1 MGLATEQARFL
12 CITARKADC
21 EYKSTEIAQQ
31 KLEITNQLSNIS
43 ADYSNALNSTKLVWQ
58 NDATDR
64 TAGVTYSLLMTPSAY
79 NDYNPY
85 LVTTSSGAIVLNS
98 EYAAAAKAAGIS
110 KAGGI
115 GSSSSRDKFIKE
127 LVGQGIVTENTANE
141 IISTPKTVWNPS
153 AGMGAVPMDKAETSA
168 MQLSDLILSEAIG
181 QQKIDWTSLYINSEN
196 GEISE
201 TEYNKHLS
209 DLNDNL
215 VAARQIVL
223 YDDDGNI
230 RTEDT
235 SDTAKE
241 NFATKYKQYEED
253 IEKAK
258 SEGRENDYNR
268 LLAEKK
274 QYVADNPVKAA
285 LYDISSYKAQYPKD
299 KVKTFDTVASK
310 FQTSSTS
317 VAKTTISTDSKTNKS
332 TVNSGIT
339 VIKNGVI
346 NSNSADIRDMDIGDI
361 LSGDVTLMIRNGNKS
376 KSAEAMA
383 NLGQSLLLSMA
394 KVFGYGQDTGI
405 GLNVDEPSKKALE
418 YAYTMVSNTYLRA
431 GNTISNSGRTSDS
444 AMTDNSAY
452 INASKNNRIG
462 QDADG
467 QYTALSLSNMLSSFL
482 TYYDNALNG
491 TNSNYVVGK
500 SVETS
505 SFVTDDSGYYYIGK
519 ESGKSVSQTER
530 LADFF
535 DEIYNNICEKGWRED
550 PSIDDEEYM
559 TSAIKDGRYAMAS
572 LNQDGYYYQTRY
584 NETGYMAEVTD
595 DDAIARAEAEFTRM
609 KSELTYKE
617 DSIDLKSKKLDAE
630 ISALSTEY
638 DTVKNLISKS
648 IEKTFTMFSS

>member
-43 ADYSNALNSTKLVWQ
+43 ADYSNALNSTKLIWQ

-64 TAGVTYSLLMTPSAY
+64 TANVTYSLLMTPSAY

-85 LVTTSSGAIVLNS
+85 FVTTASGAIVLNS

-115 GSSSSRDKFIKE
+115 GSSSSRDKFIQE
-127 LVGQGIVTENTANE
+127 LVGQGIVTDNTAKE
-141 IISTPKTVWNPS
+141 IINTPKTNWNPS
-153 AGMGAVPMDKAETSA
+153 AGMGATPMDKAETSA
-168 MQLSDLILSEAIG
+168 MQLSDLILSDSIG
-181 QQKIDWTSLYINSEN
+181 KQKIDWTALYVNSAN

-215 VAARQIVL
+215 IAARQTVL
-223 YDDDGNI
+223 YDDNGKV
-230 RTEDT
+230 RTEDI
-235 SDTAKE
+235 SDTAQDAYAKQIQ
-241 NFATKYKQYEED
+241 QYETD
-253 IEKAK
+253 IAKAK
-258 SEGRENDYNR
+258 AEGRENDYNK

-274 QYVADNPVKAA
+274 QYIADNPVKAA
-285 LYDISSYKAQYPKD
+285 MYDIAAYKAKYPKD
-299 KVKTFDTVASK
+299 TKVKGFDTVKDK
-310 FQTSSTS
+310 FQTSETK
-317 VAKTTISTDSKTNKS
+317 VAQTTLSKVNNKN

-339 VIKNGVI
+339 VVKNGVI

-361 LSGDVTLMIRNGNKS
+361 LSGDVTLMIRNNDKAA
-376 KSAEAMA
+376 SAEAMA
-383 NLGQSLLLSMA
+383 NLGQSLLLAIA
-394 KVFGYGQDTGI
+394 KVLGYGQDTGI
-405 GLNVDEPSKKALE
+405 GLNIDEPSRKALE
-418 YAYTMVSNTYLRA
+418 YAYTMVSNTYLRP
-431 GNTISNSGRTSDS
+431 GNTIANAGRKSDS

-452 INASKNNRIG
+452 ANATGYNRIG

-467 QYTALSLSNMLSSFL
+467 NYTALSLSNMLSSFL

-519 ESGKSVSQTER
+519 ETGKSASQIER

-550 PSIDDEEYM
+550 SSIDDEEYM

-572 LNQDGYYYQTRY
+572 LNNDGYYYQTRY
-584 NETGYMAEVTD
+584 NETGYMEEVTD

>member
-31 KLEITNQLSNIS
+31 KLEITNQLSNVS
-43 ADYSNALNSTKLVWQ
+43 ADYSNALNSTKLIWQ

-64 TAGVTYSLLMTPSAY
+64 TANVTYSLLMTPSAY

-85 LVTTSSGAIVLNS
+85 FVTTASGAIVLNS

-115 GSSSSRDKFIKE
+115 GSSSSRDKFIQE
-127 LVGQGIVTENTANE
+127 LVGQGIVTDNTAKE
-141 IISTPKTVWNPS
+141 IINTPKTNWNPS
-153 AGMGAVPMDKAETSA
+153 AGMGATPMDKAETSA
-168 MQLSDLILSEAIG
+168 MQLSDLILSDAIG
-181 QQKIDWTSLYINSEN
+181 KQKIDWTALYVDSAN

-209 DLNDNL
+209 DLKDNL
-215 VAARQIVL
+215 ITARQTVL
-223 YDDDGNI
+223 YDNDGNV

-235 SDTAKE
+235 SDTAQTTYAEKIQ
-241 NFATKYKQYEED
+241 QYETD
-253 IEKAK
+253 IKNAK
-258 SEGRENDYNR
+258 TEGRENDYNR

-274 QYVADNPVKAA
+274 QYIADNPVKAA
-285 LYDISSYKAQYPKD
+285 TYDIAAYKAKYPKAT
-299 KVKTFDTVASK
+299 KVKGFDTIKNK
-310 FQTSSTS
+310 FQTSETKVAST
-317 VAKTTISTDSKTNKS
+317 TLSKVNNKS
-332 TVNSGIT
+332 IVSSGIT
-339 VIKNGVI
+339 VVKNGII
-346 NSNSADIRDMDIGDI
+346 NSNSSDIRDMDIGDI
-361 LSGDVTLMIRNGNKS
+361 LSGDVTLMIRNNDKAA
-376 KSAEAMA
+376 SAEAMA
-383 NLGQSLLLSMA
+383 NLGQNLLLAIA
-394 KVFGYGQDTGI
+394 KVLGYGQDTGI
-405 GLNVDEPSKKALE
+405 GLNIDEPSRKALE
-418 YAYTMVSNTYLRA
+418 YAYTMVSNTYLRP
-431 GNTISNSGRTSDS
+431 GNTIANAGRDSDS
-444 AMTDNSAY
+444 GMTDNSAY
-452 INASKNNRIG
+452 ANATNNNRIG
-462 QDADG
+462 QNSDG
-467 QYTALSLSNMLSSFL
+467 TYTALSLSNMLSSFL

-491 TNSNYVVGK
+491 TNSKYVVGK

-505 SFVTDDSGYYYIGK
+505 NFVTDDSGYYYIGK
-519 ESGKSVSQTER
+519 ESGTSASQIER

-550 PSIDDEEYM
+550 SSIDDEEYM

-572 LNQDGYYYQTRY
+572 LNNDGYYYQTRY
-584 NETGYMAEVTD
+584 NETGYMEEVTD